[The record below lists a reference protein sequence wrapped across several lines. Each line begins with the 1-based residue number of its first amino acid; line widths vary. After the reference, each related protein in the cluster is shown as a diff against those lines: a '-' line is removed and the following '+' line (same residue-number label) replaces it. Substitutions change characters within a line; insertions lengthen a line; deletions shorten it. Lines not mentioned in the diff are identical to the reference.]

1 MKSLPLFLALS
12 MLTATTF
19 AADGPM
25 RHVVTF
31 KFKKDAERS
40 KVQKVEEDFASL
52 KRKIDVIESL
62 EWGTNVSPEKL
73 DKGYTHVWI
82 LSFKSEKDRDA
93 YLVHPDHKAFAGS
106 LKDVLEDAIVIDFV
120 AKK

>member
-1 MKSLPLFLALS
+1 MKSLPLVLALS
-12 MLTATTF
+12 MLTATAF
-19 AADGPM
+19 AADGPV

-31 KFKKDAERS
+31 KFKKNAERS
-40 KVQKVEEDFASL
+40 KVQKVEEDFAAL
-52 KRKIDVIESL
+52 KRKIDVIESF

-82 LSFKSEKDRDA
+82 LSFKNEKDRDT

-106 LKDVLEDAIVIDFV
+106 LKDVLEDAVVIDFV
-120 AKK
+120 PKK

>member
-1 MKSLPLFLALS
+1 MKSLPLFLALA
-12 MLTATTF
+12 MLTTSAL
-19 AADGPM
+19 AADGPI

-31 KFKKDAERS
+31 KFKKEAARA
-40 KVQKVEEDFASL
+40 KVQKVEEDFAAL

-62 EWGTNVSPEKL
+62 EWGTNVSPEKH

-82 LSFKSEKDRDA
+82 LSFKNEKDRDT

-120 AKK
+120 PSK